1 MPVLKVSDCA
11 LWEAEVK
18 LIRHQFWASYRK
30 LYFSKSFQDR
40 HLWDLAERG
49 QWPPIPII
57 FRIPSPQ
64 ASVLS
69 ESYSPEFPQLQIAQP
84 GPAGSFYQILQLRK
98 ERGRGQ
104 ESAGSRPSSNFY
116 WDFRIQHLS
125 LKNGKAC
132 DLLLKI
138 HLQEVRGAVKKVLD
152 KYVGMFLLGW
162 LPGLHFCD
170 SASLLS
176 LLWLVPNVM
185 GKQSWKAWGS
195 WYLCFLSPSDIGNR
209 AKVRDHQEG
218 KNISDCSRRACQSFR

>member
-1 MPVLKVSDCA
+1 MWQKEGSGL
-11 LWEAEVK
+11 
-18 LIRHQFWASYRK
+18 
-30 LYFSKSFQDR
+30 
-40 HLWDLAERG
+40 G
-49 QWPPIPII
+49 PPIPII
-57 FRIPSPQ
+57 FRMPSPQ
-64 ASVLS
+64 PSVLS
-69 ESYSPEFPQLQIAQP
+69 DSYSPEFPQLQIAQP

-98 ERGRGQ
+98 EWGRGQ

-162 LPGLHFCD
+162 LPRLHFCD

-218 KNISDCSRRACQSFR
+218 NNIPDRSRRAYQSFR